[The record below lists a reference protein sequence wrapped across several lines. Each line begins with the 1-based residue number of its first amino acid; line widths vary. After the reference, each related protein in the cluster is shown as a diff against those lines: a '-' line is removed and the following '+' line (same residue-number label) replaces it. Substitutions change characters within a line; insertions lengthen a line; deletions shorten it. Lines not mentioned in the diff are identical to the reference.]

1 MPITQ
6 EMEPSTSK
14 GFVGISLVQ
23 KRVAS
28 ILASASES
36 NQDLVTYFS
45 QNKYGRITQTWTW
58 CWNLTQIL
66 EDNPG
71 KWNLDMGVQ
80 LTPKKK
86 IATYSR
92 KHFV

>member
-1 MPITQ
+1 MPTTQ
-6 EMEPSTSK
+6 EMEPSTLK

-23 KRVAS
+23 KHVAS
-28 ILASASES
+28 ILASVSES

-66 EDNPG
+66 EANPG

-86 IATYSR
+86 NCNI
-92 KHFV
+92 F

>member
-28 ILASASES
+28 ILASVSESNES
-36 NQDLVTYFS
+36 NQDLATNFS
-45 QNKYGRITQTWTW
+45 QNKYERITLTWTW

-66 EDNPG
+66 EANPG

-86 IATYSR
+86 NCNI
-92 KHFV
+92 F